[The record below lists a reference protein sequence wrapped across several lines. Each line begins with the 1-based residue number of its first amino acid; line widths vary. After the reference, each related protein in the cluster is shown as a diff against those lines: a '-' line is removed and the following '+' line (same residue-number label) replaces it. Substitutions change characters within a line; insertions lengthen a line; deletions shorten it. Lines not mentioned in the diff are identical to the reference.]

1 MTTTKSKPLATA
13 KEKTKPPKPNDHGLS
28 YKKLIQIHRDTR
40 ESGWSWGSAATIKD
54 NYQIPGSVLAS
65 FHSIYG
71 LPQLVSS
78 RNQMPVYSLP
88 CLEVIL
94 ETIESLHETSTEDS
108 TKERMQILQAEAEEE
123 VKDAMR
129 AELENKFQT
138 V

>member
-1 MTTTKSKPLATA
+1 M
-13 KEKTKPPKPNDHGLS
+13 
-28 YKKLIQIHRDTR
+28 
-40 ESGWSWGSAATIKD
+40 
-54 NYQIPGSVLAS
+54 
-65 FHSIYG
+65 
-71 LPQLVSS
+71 
-78 RNQMPVYSLP
+78 
-88 CLEVIL
+88 IL

>member
-1 MTTTKSKPLATA
+1 MTTKLQSSAQKHAQKKP
-13 KEKTKPPKPNDHGLS
+13 KTHGLN
-28 YKKLIQIHRDTR
+28 YEKLIKIHRDTR
-40 ESGWSWGSAATIKD
+40 ESGWSWGSAAVIKD